1 MINFQEPDSS
11 EQDDEGEE
19 EGSPEKAETVEEK
32 KKEEKKKEEEEEFEI
47 LTIIPRTSRHS
58 LSPSQHDCQE
68 YKVTADTNIIFLA
81 KKYNLVFVLDISPS
95 AAAPVGQIKTL
106 QKF

>member
-19 EGSPEKAETVEEK
+19 EGSPEKAETV
-32 KKEEKKKEEEEEFEI
+32 EEKKKEEEEEFEI

>member
-19 EGSPEKAETVEEK
+19 EGSPEKAETV
-32 KKEEKKKEEEEEFEI
+32 EEKKKEEEEEFEI

-106 QKF
+106 